1 MPRAKTQTAKKST
14 KVVKKKQEQEQKQ
27 INIDELIAHIRAE
40 VKKEI
45 VNEFEEKIKLA
56 ESRVTEGIQQR
67 RDKIT
72 LTGDT
77 QYTLET
83 DTDGL
88 QFNKETDTV
97 LLVGRNGQLATGTK
111 SPRTVGKGSAHFK
124 AGYSSEAVLPI
135 SGNGSTRGVIVEGD
149 GDDDKTFT
157 FRAVSRMNRQ
167 GANILSDGAL
177 VLGKMEKLN
186 DATLSVYHRHN
197 EGHGLNVS
205 IPSLEFDSAVLGLN
219 GAPVMSNR
227 YNFIEATADDN
238 SVSDGTKVFKVNA
251 QGDVFSA
258 GGMYSNRTSYAELF
272 EWADGNTRDE
282 DRFGFTV
289 AVNEEGKLIV
299 ADEGDLP
306 IGVVVPSAALVGNT
320 MWNTW
325 KDKYQKDELGNLKKR
340 QYYVVEWYD
349 NETSLVHSHFKET
362 LNKNFALPENALE
375 LQTDE
380 LGNDLEKPILDK
392 SFDTTQEYE
401 GREIRKE
408 WATVCVLGTVPVYKG
423 QLYNNNWIKIKDLN
437 DEVEL
442 VLIK

>member
-14 KVVKKKQEQEQKQ
+14 KVVEKKQEQKQ

-45 VNEFEEKIKLA
+45 VDEFEEKIKLA
-56 ESRVTEGIQQR
+56 ESRVSKGLDQR

-72 LTGDT
+72 LTGES
-77 QYTLET
+77 QYVMKT
-83 DTDGL
+83 DSDGL
-88 QFNKETDTV
+88 LFLKDDNTV
-97 LLVGRNGQLATGTK
+97 LLVGKNGQLATGTNA
-111 SPRTVGKGSAHFK
+111 PRSVGKGSAHFK
-124 AGYSSEAVLPI
+124 AGYSSEAILPI

-167 GANILSDGAL
+167 GVNVFSDGA
-177 VLGKMEKLN
+177 VTLGKMEKLN
-186 DATLSVYHRHN
+186 DATLGVYHRHN
-197 EGHGLNVS
+197 EGHALNVS
-205 IPSLEFDSAVLGLN
+205 VPSLEYDSTMLGLN

-238 SVSDGTKVFKVNA
+238 SASKGTKVFKVNA
-251 QGDVFSA
+251 QGDVFAA

-272 EWADGNTRDE
+272 EWADGNTRNE

-289 AVNEEGKLIV
+289 AVNEEGKLVV

-325 KDKYQKDELGNLKKR
+325 KDKYQKDELGNIEKR
-340 QYYVVEWYD
+340 QYYVVEWYE
-349 NETSLVHSHFKET
+349 NETSIIHSHFKET
-362 LNKNFALPENALE
+362 LNKNFAFPENALE
-375 LQTDE
+375 LQTDAF
-380 LGNDLEKPILDK
+380 GNDLEKPIIDRK
-392 SFDTTQEYE
+392 FDSTQDYE
-401 GREIRKE
+401 GREVRQE

-423 QLYNNNWIKIKDLN
+423 QLYNNNWIRIKNLN

>member
-1 MPRAKTQTAKKST
+1 MPRAKTQTAKKTT
-14 KVVKKKQEQEQKQ
+14 KKVEEPKQQTV
-27 INIDELIAHIRAE
+27 NIDDLIAHIREE

-45 VNEFEEKIKLA
+45 TAEFEAKVKNA
-56 ESRVTEGIQQR
+56 EDRLTSGLQQR

-83 DTDGL
+83 DIDGL
-88 QFNKETDTV
+88 RFTREEDTV
-97 LLVGRNGQLATGTK
+97 FLVGKNGQLASGTK

-149 GDDDKTFT
+149 GDDDKSFT

-167 GANILSDGAL
+167 GVNIFSDGA
-177 VLGKMEKLN
+177 VTLGKMEKLN
-186 DATLSVYHRHN
+186 EATFGVYHRHN
-197 EGHGLNVS
+197 EGHALNVS
-205 IPSLEFDSAVLGLN
+205 VPSLEFDGAVLGLN

-227 YNFIEATADDN
+227 FNFIEATADDN
-238 SVSDGTKVFKVNA
+238 SVSAGTQVFKVNA
-251 QGDVFSA
+251 QGDVFAA
-258 GGMYSNRTSYAELF
+258 GGMYSNRSSYAELF
-272 EWADGNTRDE
+272 EWADGNKRGE
-282 DRFGFTV
+282 NRFGFTV
-289 AVNEEGKLIV
+289 AVNEQGKLIV

-306 IGVVVPSAALVGNT
+306 IGVVVPTAALVGNT
-320 MWNTW
+320 MWNIW
-325 KDKYQKDELGNLKKR
+325 KDKYQKDELGNHIKN

-349 NETSLVHSHFKET
+349 NETSLIHSHFKES
-362 LNKNFALPENALE
+362 LNKNYALPENALE
-375 LQTDE
+375 LQTDAY
-380 LGNDLEKPILDK
+380 GNNLEKPLV
-392 SFDTTQEYE
+392 SREFDHTQEYK
-401 GREIRKE
+401 GREVRPE

-423 QLYNNNWIKIKDLN
+423 QLWNNNWIKIRDLN

>member
-1 MPRAKTQTAKKST
+1 MPRAKTQTAKKTT
-14 KVVKKKQEQEQKQ
+14 KKVEEPKQQT
-27 INIDELIAHIRAE
+27 INIDDLIAHIRNE
-40 VKKEI
+40 VKKEL
-45 VNEFEEKIKLA
+45 VDEFEAKVKLA
-56 ESRVTEGIQQR
+56 ESRVVEGIQQR

-77 QYTLET
+77 QYALET

-88 QFNKETDTV
+88 MFKQEKNTV
-97 LLVGRNGQLATGTK
+97 LLIGKNGQLATGTK
-111 SPRTVGKGSAHFK
+111 SPRSVGKGSAHFK

-149 GDDDKTFT
+149 GDDDKSFT

-167 GANILSDGAL
+167 GVNIFSDGA
-177 VLGKMEKLN
+177 VTLGKMEKLN
-186 DATLSVYHRHN
+186 EATFGVYHRHN
-197 EGHGLNVS
+197 EGHALNVS
-205 IPSLEFDSAVLGLN
+205 VPSLEFDGAVLGLN

-227 YNFIEATADDN
+227 FNFIEATADDN
-238 SVSDGTKVFKVNA
+238 SVSAGTKVFKVNA
-251 QGDVFSA
+251 QGDVFAA
-258 GGMYSNRTSYAELF
+258 GGMYSNRSSYAELF
-272 EWADGNTRDE
+272 EWADGNTRSE
-282 DRFGFTV
+282 NRFGFTV
-289 AVNEEGKLIV
+289 AVNDQGKLIV

-320 MWNTW
+320 MWNAW
-325 KDKYQKDELGNLKKR
+325 KDKYQKDELGNFKKR
-340 QYYVVEWYD
+340 QYYVVEWYE

-375 LQTDE
+375 LQTDAW
-380 LGNDLEKPILDK
+380 GNDLQKPIVDQ
-392 SFDTTQEYE
+392 SFDSTQEYK
-401 GREIRKE
+401 GRETRPE

-423 QLYNNNWIKIKDLN
+423 QLWNNNWIKIKDLN

>member
-1 MPRAKTQTAKKST
+1 MPRAKTQT
-14 KVVKKKQEQEQKQ
+14 VKKTTKKVEEPKQQTV
-27 INIDELIAHIRAE
+27 NIDDLIAHIREE

-45 VNEFEEKIKLA
+45 TADFEVKVKNA
-56 ESRVTEGIQQR
+56 EDRLTSGLQQR

-72 LTGDT
+72 LTGDS
-77 QYTLET
+77 QYTLQT

-88 QFNKETDTV
+88 MFDKDENTV
-97 LLVGRNGQLATGTK
+97 LLIGKNGQLATGTK

-124 AGYSSEAVLPI
+124 AGYSSEAVIPI
-135 SGNGSTRGVIVEGD
+135 SGEGSTRGVIVEGD
-149 GDDDKTFT
+149 GDDDKSFT

-167 GANILSDGAL
+167 GVNILSDGS
-177 VLGKMEKLN
+177 VSIGKMKKSN

-197 EGHGLNVS
+197 EGQGLNVS
-205 IPSLEFDSAVLGLN
+205 IPSLEYDDAVLGLS

-238 SVSDGTKVFKVNA
+238 NVSSGTKVFKVNG
-251 QGDVFSA
+251 QGDVFAA
-258 GGMYSNRTSYAELF
+258 GGMYSNRNSYAELF
-272 EWADGNTRDE
+272 EWADGNTRGE
-282 DRFGFTV
+282 NRFGFTV

-320 MWNTW
+320 MWNAW
-325 KDKYQKDELGNLKKR
+325 KDKYQKDELGNDIKR

-362 LNKNFALPENALE
+362 LNKNFALPENAME
-375 LQTDE
+375 LQTDAY
-380 LGNDLEKPILDK
+380 GNDLEK
-392 SFDTTQEYE
+392 SVVNQGFDNTQEYE
-401 GREIRKE
+401 GREVRQE

-423 QLYNNNWIKIKDLN
+423 QLWNNNWIKIKDLN
-437 DEVEL
+437 DEAEL